1 MISRLLPRVKR
12 ARIPKPVPQ
21 RRIPMPS
28 PTETAPPVITGDDD
42 SDAELGFPM
51 ALADRCVKCG
61 LCLPHCP
68 TYRLTGLEGESP
80 RGRIALMQGLVSGR
94 LKAEGALLEHLEN
107 CVGCRACEAVC
118 PASVPYGRLLDAGRS
133 LVPDRSP
140 RMLDG
145 LARHPRLTA
154 WSLAGLTTLRRTG
167 LFARESGGTDA
178 GWLGRSLR
186 RMPHPRPGRRLQES
200 YEPEGQPLG
209 RVKLFTGCV
218 SRVMDRNSQIV
229 IAELLARLGYRVQ
242 IPRDQGCCGA
252 LDQHAGRNGKA
263 VGLAARNCRAFGAD
277 DTPVLSMA
285 TGCTA
290 TLLDY
295 GHLDPG
301 PGDALRARV
310 EDITSFLLRAWD
322 PVQQRATAL
331 PARVALHLPCT
342 ARHVTGSSDATVEL
356 LARIPELEVHTLD
369 PGYGCCG
376 AAGHHFLSR
385 GRQAD
390 ALLEPLLEQIG
401 EFKPDFVVTTNIGC
415 ALHLAGGLGSGLG
428 VGPDGKPDR
437 PGVLHAAELVARA
450 LPGPG

>member
-1 MISRLLPRVKR
+1 
-12 ARIPKPVPQ
+12 
-21 RRIPMPS
+21 MPS
-28 PTETAPPVITGDDD
+28 PTDTAPPATTVDN
-42 SDAELGFPM
+42 DAGAGFPI

-94 LKAEGALLEHLEN
+94 LEAEGALLEHLEN

-118 PASVPYGRLLDAGRS
+118 PASVPYGRLLDAGRG

-140 RMLDG
+140 RLLES
-145 LARHPRLTA
+145 LARHPGLTA

-167 LFARESGGTDA
+167 LFARGSGRPDA

-186 RMPHPRPGRRLQES
+186 RMPQPHRSGRLQEI
-200 YEPEGQPLG
+200 YEPDGEPLG

-218 SRVMDRNSQIV
+218 SRAMDRGAQIIV
-229 IAELLARLGYRVQ
+229 AQLLARLGYRVQ
-242 IPRDQGCCGA
+242 IPRGQGCCGA
-252 LDQHAGRNGKA
+252 LDQHAGRNGRA
-263 VGLAARNCRAFGAD
+263 AGLAARNCRAFGID
-277 DTPVLSMA
+277 DTPILSMA

-295 GHLDPG
+295 GRLAPG
-301 PGDALRARV
+301 DGDALRVRV
-310 EDITSFLLRAWD
+310 EDITGFLLRAWD
-322 PVQQRATAL
+322 PDLRPARSV

-385 GRQAD
+385 GRQSD
-390 ALLEPLLEQIG
+390 ALLEPLLEQLGDIQ
-401 EFKPDFVVTTNIGC
+401 PDLVVTTNIGC
-415 ALHLAGGLGSGLG
+415 ALHLAGGLGSDLGSGLEGGLG
-428 VGPDGKPDR
+428 RSRRDR
-437 PGVLHAAELVARA
+437 PGRPWVLHAAELVARA
-450 LPGPG
+450 LIPPE